1 MCIQGFAV
9 SLRLWSH
16 FRTVNAWSVR
26 CHGILLHHFH
36 GMFGLVGTVV
46 IWFQSYLKDST
57 WSVII
62 EDFTSPSGRKYGLP
76 QDSVYGPIFFFYVQ
90 QLSPAICPLGTQ
102 WVPCLLTIHNYLFV
116 VLFLRYSSLIAT
128 TTEIT
133 VNSVKEW
140 MKMNKLQL
148 SLRISE
154 VNFI

>member
-90 QLSPAICPLGTQ
+90 QLSPVICPLGTQ

-116 VLFLRYSSLIAT
+116 VLFLRYSSLLPPQRLLWT
-128 TTEIT
+128 QWK
-133 VNSVKEW
+133 SEW
-140 MKMNKLQL
+140 KWTNY
-148 SLRISE
+148 SW
-154 VNFI
+154 V